1 MAVVAEVAPRAA
13 VSLREA
19 RRIALAA
26 QGFTDRR
33 PAGVPDIRALRRV
46 VGRIGLL
53 QIDSVNVLVRSHYLP
68 LFSRLGGYPRTLL
81 ERAAYGRP
89 PELFEYWAHEAS
101 LLPVAVQPL
110 LRWRMARA
118 QEEAWGN
125 MRRLN
130 EERPGFVAEVLAAV
144 AERGPV
150 GAGELEEERPRRA
163 GPWWDWHDAKAA
175 LEWLFYTGQ
184 VSTAG
189 RRNFE
194 RLYDLTER
202 VLPAEVLA
210 VPTPEPADA
219 HRELIR
225 LAAGSLGVATE
236 KDLRD
241 YHRLS
246 PGQAKP
252 AIAALVEEGALLPV
266 MVEGWRQQAYLDPAA
281 KVPRRVGAAAL
292 LSPFDSLIWERSRTE
307 RLWGFRFRLEIYTP
321 APKRVHGYYVLPFLL
336 GDDLVARVDLKSDR
350 KAGVLRV
357 QAAHLEEGKPAGEV
371 AVALAQQLAEM
382 AEWLGLDGVAP
393 PMGGEFAAP
402 LTAALV
408 AVGAVP
414 R

>member
-1 MAVVAEVAPRAA
+1 VA
-13 VSLREA
+13 
-19 RRIALAA
+19 
-26 QGFTDRR
+26 T
-33 PAGVPDIRALRRV
+33 
-46 VGRIGLL
+46 
-53 QIDSVNVLVRSHYLP
+53 
-68 LFSRLGGYPRTLL
+68 
-81 ERAAYGRP
+81 
-89 PELFEYWAHEAS
+89 
-101 LLPVAVQPL
+101 QPL

-118 QEEAWGN
+118 EHEAWGN
-125 MRRLN
+125 MRQLQQ
-130 EERPGFVAEVLAAV
+130 ERPGFVAEVLAAV

-163 GPWWDWHDAKAA
+163 GPWWDWHDAKVA
-175 LEWLFYTGQ
+175 LEWLFFTGQ
-184 VSTAG
+184 VATAG

-225 LAAGSLGVATE
+225 LAAGSLGVGTE

-252 AIAALVEEGALLPV
+252 AIAALVEEGALVPV
-266 MVEGWRQQAYLDPAA
+266 TVQGWRQQAYLDPSAR
-281 KVPRRVGAAAL
+281 VPRRVAAAAL

-307 RLWGFRFRLEIYTP
+307 RLWGFRYRLEIYIP

-371 AVALAQQLAEM
+371 AIALAERLAAM

-393 PMGGEFAAP
+393 PLAGDFADQ
-402 LTAALV
+402 LTPALV
-408 AVGAVP
+408 ATGAVP